1 MFPGKNKSVPLSIK
15 EKEIRRFRW
24 AMLAPGI
31 IVLFSINLLPI
42 LDTLRTSLF
51 DYYLPAPDRRHFVG
65 LENYIALF
73 KDTRFLLAFA
83 RTVIFMVTVVAV
95 ETILGLGVALYLT
108 SNIKGSKFLRAL
120 FLLPII
126 LTPIATAFMWR
137 IMYSPTLGVLNY
149 FLSLVNIPPQT
160 WVYSEEQALMSVA
173 LVLIWCKSPFMI
185 MMFYTGLL
193 SVSDDVIDASRID
206 GASGW
211 QQFWRVK
218 LPLIKPLFFV
228 AILFQAIDSSKEFD
242 LSFILTRGGPG
253 TASETLSIYTYTNS
267 FTFLKMGYG
276 SASAIVMSA
285 FIAIMAVLIIKAGG
299 INFDQK

>member
-1 MFPGKNKSVPLSIK
+1 
-15 EKEIRRFRW
+15 
-24 AMLAPGI
+24 ML
-31 IVLFSINLLPI
+31 
-42 LDTLRTSLF
+42 
-51 DYYLPAPDRRHFVG
+51 
-65 LENYIALF
+65 
-73 KDTRFLLAFA
+73 
-83 RTVIFMVTVVAV
+83 TVVAA
-95 ETILGLGVALYLT
+95 ETVFGLGIAIYLT
-108 SNIKGSKFLRAL
+108 ANFKGTKILRGL

-149 FLSLVNIPPQT
+149 FLSVAKLPAQT
-160 WVYSEEQALMSVA
+160 WVYSETQALVSVA
-173 LVLIWCKSPFMI
+173 IVLIWCKSPFMI

-193 SVSDDVIDASRID
+193 AVSDDVISAARID
-206 GASGW
+206 GANAW

-276 SASAIVMSA
+276 SASAIVLSLY
-285 FIAIMAVLIIKAGG
+285 IALMAAVIIKTGG
-299 INFDQK
+299 INFEE